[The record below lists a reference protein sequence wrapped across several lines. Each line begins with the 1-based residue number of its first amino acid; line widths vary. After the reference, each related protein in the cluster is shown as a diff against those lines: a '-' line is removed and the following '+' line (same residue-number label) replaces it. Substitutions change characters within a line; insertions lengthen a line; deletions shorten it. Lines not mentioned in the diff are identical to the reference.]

1 MIRTR
6 SKATCPFFYPPLGPR
21 RGEPTKCLKGE
32 FVGRAHNDRAAR
44 TDAEALPPACPIAI
58 AFRFPIFPIGPSR
71 PIRPDRPVRPIRAIR
86 PNRSVPIRFVRE
98 RYLPHLLPKRSPRV
112 ARAGQAAIFPR
123 LPPSPALS
131 DAFLRLTIYREKRK
145 RINFPQ
151 RLLSR
156 EEAALSRG
164 RGRAGR
170 GGGRLRLFS
179 RLKAPLRGDRSRY
192 AMRNAAPPEML
203 EALGKLRTKP
213 DKTRRV

>member
-1 MIRTR
+1 MSAGRT
-6 SKATCPFFYPPLGPR
+6 
-21 RGEPTKCLKGE
+21 
-32 FVGRAHNDRAAR
+32 DRAAR
-44 TDAEALPPACPIAI
+44 ADAEALLPACPIAI

-71 PIRPDRPVRPIRAIR
+71 SVRPVRPTRAIR
-86 PNRSVPIRFVRE
+86 PNLPKRFVRE

-112 ARAGQAAIFPR
+112 ARACSAVIFPR

-131 DAFLRLTIYREKRK
+131 DAYLRLTIYREKRK
-145 RINFPQ
+145 RIYFPQ

-170 GGGRLRLFS
+170 GGGRPRLFS
-179 RLKAPLRGDRSRY
+179 RVKAPLRGDRSRY
-192 AMRNAAPPEML
+192 AMRNAALLEML